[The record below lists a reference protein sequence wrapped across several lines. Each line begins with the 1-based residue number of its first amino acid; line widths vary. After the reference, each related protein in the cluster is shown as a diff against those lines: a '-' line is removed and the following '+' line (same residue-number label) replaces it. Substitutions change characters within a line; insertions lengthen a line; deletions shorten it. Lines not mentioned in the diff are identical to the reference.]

1 MTGHKLGVHGRVAD
15 SETQGTPDSQLCV
28 QDGGRIV
35 RTSHGASSRWMVY
48 TLHPVPND
56 LAQLLVAQLV
66 KVVIEKRVSGADVS
80 HACQGSRMGD
90 LIRATDTANERI
102 DIMLGRKV
110 AEDNSSMG
118 TGKKGTKTDFGSMTG
133 WSQGSADL
141 I

>member
-1 MTGHKLGVHGRVAD
+1 M
-15 SETQGTPDSQLCV
+15 S
-28 QDGGRIV
+28 
-35 RTSHGASSRWMVY
+35 
-48 TLHPVPND
+48 N
-56 LAQLLVAQLV
+56 LV
-66 KVVIEKRVSGADVS
+66 
-80 HACQGSRMGD
+80 C
-90 LIRATDTANERI
+90 ATDTADERI